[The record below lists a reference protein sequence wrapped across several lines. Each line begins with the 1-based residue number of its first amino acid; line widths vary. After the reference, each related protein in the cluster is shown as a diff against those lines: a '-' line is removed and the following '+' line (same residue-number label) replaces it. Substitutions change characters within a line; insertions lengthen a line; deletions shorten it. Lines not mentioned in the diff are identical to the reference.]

1 MKITIGRSV
10 ALAAIVAAVAGFA
23 AKAIAEEPASSGYVT
38 SGKVS
43 GTVTVTS
50 TVEAVDLEK
59 RVVTL
64 KGENGTVTELAVSKE
79 VRNLP
84 QLKKGDRVVATYHEA
99 IAADVYKAGT
109 EMPPAKNAVAAERA
123 KAGEKPGGAVAE
135 VTSATAT
142 IDAIDKANSR
152 VTLKG
157 PEGNKVSVKIRDP
170 KKLDAVSVGDQVQ
183 ITYTRALAIS
193 VTDANSPDATLELS
207 GGSVAVGI
215 GYTWGGGTL
224 TYNGK
229 TYPVELSGLSI
240 ADVGASKIEAS
251 GSVYHLGKLAD
262 FDGNYTA
269 ATAGIT
275 IAGGGSATAMQNQN
289 GVVINILSTTQGL
302 KFALAASGM
311 SLKIKK

>member
-1 MKITIGRSV
+1 MKTTIGRSI
-10 ALAAIVAAVAGFA
+10 ALAVIVAAVAGFA
-23 AKAIAEEPASSGYVT
+23 PKAIAKDASSGYVT

-59 RVVTL
+59 RIVTL
-64 KGENGTVTELAVSKE
+64 KGENGEVIELAVSKE

-84 QLKKGDRVVATYHEA
+84 QLKKGDRVVVTYHEA

-109 EMPPAKNAVAAERA
+109 EMPPGKNAVGAERA
-123 KAGEKPGGAVAE
+123 KPGEKPGGAVAE
-135 VTSATAT
+135 VTSVTAT
-142 IDAIDKANSR
+142 IEAIDKPNSR

-170 KKLDAVSVGDQVQ
+170 KKLDVVSVGDQVQ

-224 TYNGK
+224 TYRGK

-251 GSVYHLGKLAD
+251 GKVYHLNKLAD

-275 IAGGGSATAMQNQN
+275 IAGGGSATAMRNQN
-289 GVVINILSTTQGL
+289 GVVINVLSTTQGL

>member
-10 ALAAIVAAVAGFA
+10 ALAAIIAAVAGFA
-23 AKAIAEEPASSGYVT
+23 PKAIAEDASSGYVT

-43 GTVTVTS
+43 GTVTMTS
-50 TVEAVDLEK
+50 TVEAVDLDK
-59 RVVTL
+59 RIVTL
-64 KGENGTVTELAVSKE
+64 KGENGEVIELAVSKE

-229 TYPVELSGLSI
+229 KYPVELSGLSI

-251 GSVYHLGKLAD
+251 GNVYHLNNLAD

-275 IAGGGSATAMQNQN
+275 IAGGGSATAMRNQN
-289 GVVINILSTTQGL
+289 GVVINVLSTTQGL

>member
-1 MKITIGRSV
+1 MKLTIGRNLAV
-10 ALAAIVAAVAGFA
+10 AAIVAAVAGFA
-23 AKAIAEEPASSGYVT
+23 PKAIAEDASSGYVT

-43 GTVTVTS
+43 GTVTMTS
-50 TVEAVDLEK
+50 TVEAVDLDK
-59 RVVTL
+59 RIVTL
-64 KGENGTVTELAVSKE
+64 KGENGEVIELAVSKE

-142 IDAIDKANSR
+142 IDAIDKVNSR

-229 TYPVELSGLSI
+229 KYPVELSGLSI

-251 GSVYHLGKLAD
+251 GNVYHLNNLAD

-275 IAGGGSATAMQNQN
+275 IAGGGSATAMRNQN
-289 GVVINILSTTQGL
+289 GVVINVLSTTQGL